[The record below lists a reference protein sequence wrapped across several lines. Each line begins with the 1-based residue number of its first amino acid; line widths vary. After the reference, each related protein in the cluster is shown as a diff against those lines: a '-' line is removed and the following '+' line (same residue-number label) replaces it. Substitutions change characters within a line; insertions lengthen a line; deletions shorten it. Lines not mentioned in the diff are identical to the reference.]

1 MRIAVVGATGRIG
14 AKLTE
19 NLLAKGHS
27 VKALSRGGPALD
39 ALVAKGAEPFLG
51 SFDTDEGELST
62 FFEDADAAFLMVKT
76 LWGAEDL
83 HGHYPAVALRFFDA
97 LRDSPVKLT
106 VSLTAMGSELSGDT
120 GHFQGFHILDQILN
134 RLRDIKLVHLQGGW
148 FMQDLSRWSDAI
160 AQYHRIGWTLEPHVK
175 APWASIEDIADFA
188 AKEFDTPTD
197 QHRSVKQLGIEYTMT
212 EIAAIISRALGREVD
227 YRFVDPSDREV
238 ETVFRERF
246 GTLDR
251 WVYDKNTSAA
261 LNDGRVKF
269 LDDRPTLP
277 TAMEEFVKDTLT
289 PLIEKARTDGVKPE
303 SFLRWSSQKD
313 GRSHPAQDGTSAA
326 R

>member
-39 ALVAKGAEPFLG
+39 ALAAKGAEPFLG
-51 SFDTDEGELST
+51 SFDTGHGELGR
-62 FFEDADAAFLMVKT
+62 FFEDVDAAFLMVKT
-76 LWGAEDL
+76 IWAAEDF
-83 HGHYPAVALRFFDA
+83 HGHYPTVALRFFDA
-97 LRDSPVKLT
+97 LRNSQVKFA
-106 VSLTAMGSELSGDT
+106 VSLTGMGSEVSGNT

-134 RLRDIKLVHLQGGW
+134 RLRDINLVHLQGGW
-148 FMQDLSRWSDAI
+148 FMEDLSRWVDSI
-160 AQYHRIGWTLEPHVK
+160 AQHDRIGWSLDPNVK
-175 APWASIEDIADFA
+175 APWVAIQDIADFA

-197 QHRSVKQLGIEYTMT
+197 RHRSVKQLGIDYTMP
-212 EIAAIISRALGREVD
+212 EIAAIIGRALGREVD
-227 YRFVDPSDREV
+227 YRFVDTSDREV

-246 GTLDR
+246 GTHER
-251 WVYDKNTSAA
+251 WVYDNNTLAA

-269 LDDRPTLP
+269 RDDRPALRT
-277 TAMEEFVKDTLT
+277 TMEEFAKDTLR

-303 SFLRWSSQKD
+303 TFLTWNSQE
-313 GRSHPAQDGTSAA
+313 
-326 R
+326 

>member
-51 SFDTDEGELST
+51 SFDTGAGELDT

-76 LWGAEDL
+76 LWGSEDF
-83 HGHYPAVALRFFDA
+83 HGHYPTVALRFFDA
-97 LRDSPVKLT
+97 LRDSPVKLA
-106 VSLTAMGSELSGDT
+106 VNLTGMGSEVSGNT

-148 FMQDLSRWSDAI
+148 FMQDLSGWIDSI
-160 AQYHRIGWTLEPHVK
+160 AHHDKIGWSLDPNVK
-175 APWASIEDIADFA
+175 APWVAIQDIADLA

-197 QHRSVKQLGIEYTMT
+197 QHRSVKQLGIDYTMT
-212 EIAAIISRALGREVD
+212 EIAAIIGRALGREVD
-227 YRFVDPSDREV
+227 YRFIDRGDREV

-246 GTLDR
+246 GTLGR
-251 WVYDKNTSAA
+251 WVYDNDTLAA
-261 LNDGRVKF
+261 LNDGRVAF
-269 LDDRPTLP
+269 RDDRPALRT
-277 TAMEEFVKDTLT
+277 TMEEFVNGSLR

-303 SFLRWSSQKD
+303 TFLSWSSK
-313 GRSHPAQDGTSAA
+313 G
-326 R
+326 

>member
-14 AKLTE
+14 TKLTE

-39 ALVAKGAEPFLG
+39 ALVAKGAEPFIG
-51 SFDTDEGELST
+51 SFDTGEGKLSK

-76 LWGAEDL
+76 LWTAEDF

-97 LRDSPVKLT
+97 LRDSPVRFA
-106 VSLTAMGSELSGDT
+106 VSLTGMGSELSGNT

-148 FMQDLSRWSDAI
+148 FMDDLARWADAI
-160 AQYHRIGWTLEPHVK
+160 AQHDRIGFTLGPNVK
-175 APWASIEDIADFA
+175 APWVSIQDLAAFA
-188 AKEFDTPTD
+188 TKEFDTPPEE
-197 QHRSVKQLGIEYTMT
+197 HRSVKQLGIDYTMS
-212 EIAAIISRALGREVD
+212 EIAAMIGRALGREVD
-227 YRFVDPSDREV
+227 YRFVDPTSHAV

-251 WVYDKNTSAA
+251 WVYDKNTAAA
-261 LNDGRVKF
+261 LNDGRIKF
-269 LDDRPTLP
+269 RDDRPVLP
-277 TAMEEFVKDTLT
+277 TTMEEFVKDTLK
-289 PLIEKARTDGVKPE
+289 PLIEKARTDGVRPE
-303 SFLRWSSQKD
+303 TFLTWSS
-313 GRSHPAQDGTSAA
+313 R

>member
-14 AKLTE
+14 ARLTE

-51 SFDTDEGELST
+51 SFDTGDGELAR

-76 LWGAEDL
+76 LWAAEDF

-97 LRDSPVKLT
+97 LRDSPVKLA
-106 VSLTAMGSELSGDT
+106 VSLTAMGSELSGNT

-134 RLRDIKLVHLQGGW
+134 RLSDINLVHLQGGW
-148 FMQDLSRWSDAI
+148 FMEDLSRWADAI
-160 AQYHRIGWTLEPHVK
+160 AQHDRIGFTLAPEVK
-175 APWASIEDIADFA
+175 APWVSIHDLADFA
-188 AKEFDTPTD
+188 AKEFDMPTD
-197 QHRSVKQLGIEYTMT
+197 EHRSVRHLGIDYTMT
-212 EIAAIISRALGREVD
+212 EIAAMIGRPLGREVS

-261 LNDGRVKF
+261 LNDGRIKF
-269 LDDRPTLP
+269 RDDRPALP
-277 TAMEEFVKDTLT
+277 TTMEDFVNGTLG
-289 PLIEKARTDGVKPE
+289 PLIEKARTEGAKPE
-303 SFLRWSSQKD
+303 TFLTWSS
-313 GRSHPAQDGTSAA
+313 R

>member
-14 AKLTE
+14 ARLTQ

-39 ALVAKGAEPFLG
+39 ALVAKGAEPFFG
-51 SFDTDEGELST
+51 SFDTGDGKLGR

-76 LWGAEDL
+76 LWQAEDF
-83 HGHYPAVALRFFDA
+83 HGHYPSVALRLFDA
-97 LRDSPVKLT
+97 LRDSPVKLA
-106 VSLTAMGSELSGDT
+106 VSLTAMGSELSGNT

-134 RLRDIKLVHLQGGW
+134 RLRDINLVHLQGGW
-148 FMQDLSRWSDAI
+148 FMEDLSRWADAI
-160 AQYHRIGWTLEPHVK
+160 AQHDRIGFTLARDVK
-175 APWASIEDIADFA
+175 APWVSIQDIADFA

-197 QHRSVKQLGIEYTMT
+197 QHRSVKQLGIDYTMT
-212 EIAAIISRALGREVD
+212 EIAAMIGQAVGRKVD

-251 WVYDKNTSAA
+251 WVYDKNTAA
-261 LNDGRVKF
+261 ANNDGRVKF
-269 LDDRPTLP
+269 HDDRPALP
-277 TAMEEFVKDTLT
+277 TTIEEFVKDSLG
-289 PLIEKARTDGVKPE
+289 PLIEKARTEGPRPE
-303 SFLRWSSQKD
+303 TFLTWSSQ
-313 GRSHPAQDGTSAA
+313 R
-326 R
+326 

>member
-19 NLLAKGHS
+19 NLLANGHS

-39 ALVAKGAEPFLG
+39 ALVAKGAEPLIG
-51 SFDTDEGELST
+51 SFDTGAGELNT

-76 LWGAEDL
+76 IWGSEDL
-83 HGHYPAVALRFFDA
+83 HGHYPTVALRFFDA
-97 LRDSPVKLT
+97 LRDSPVKLA
-106 VSLTAMGSELSGDT
+106 VSLTGMGSEVSGNT

-148 FMQDLSRWSDAI
+148 FMQDLSGWIDSIAHHDRMGWSLDPNVKTPWVAI
-160 AQYHRIGWTLEPHVK
+160 Q
-175 APWASIEDIADFA
+175 DIADLA

-197 QHRSVKQLGIEYTMT
+197 QHRSVKQLGIDYTMT
-212 EIAAIISRALGREVD
+212 EIAGIISRALGREVD
-227 YRFVDPSDREV
+227 YRFINRSDREV
-238 ETVFRERF
+238 EAVFRERF
-246 GTLDR
+246 GTLGR
-251 WVYDKNTSAA
+251 WVYDNDTLAA

-269 LDDRPTLP
+269 HDDRPALLT
-277 TAMEEFVKDTLT
+277 TMEEFVNETLG

-303 SFLRWSSQKD
+303 TFLTWSSH
-313 GRSHPAQDGTSAA
+313 S
-326 R
+326 

>member
-1 MRIAVVGATGRIG
+1 MRIAAVGATGRIG

-39 ALVAKGAEPFLG
+39 ALVAKGAEPFIG
-51 SFDTDEGELST
+51 SFDTGDGELSK

-76 LWGAEDL
+76 LWTAEDF

-97 LRDSPVKLT
+97 LRDSPVRFA
-106 VSLTAMGSELSGDT
+106 VSLTGMGSELSGNT

-148 FMQDLSRWSDAI
+148 FMEDLSRWADAI
-160 AQYHRIGWTLEPHVK
+160 AQYDRIGFTLAPPVK
-175 APWASIEDIADFA
+175 APWVSVQDLAAFA
-188 AKEFDTPTD
+188 AEEFDTPTD
-197 QHRSVKQLGIEYTMT
+197 QHRSIKQLGIDYTMS
-212 EIAAIISRALGREVD
+212 EIAAMIGRALGREVD
-227 YRFVDPSDREV
+227 YRFVDPTTHEV
-238 ETVFRERF
+238 ETVFRGRF

-251 WVYDKNTSAA
+251 WVYDKNTAAA

-269 LDDRPTLP
+269 RDDRPVLP
-277 TAMEEFVKDTLT
+277 TTMEGFVKDTLK
-289 PLIEKARTDGVKPE
+289 PLIAKARTDGVKPE
-303 SFLRWSSQKD
+303 TFLTWSS
-313 GRSHPAQDGTSAA
+313 R

>member
-19 NLLAKGHS
+19 TLLAQGHS
-27 VKALSRGGPALD
+27 VKALSRGGAALD

-51 SFDTDEGELST
+51 SFDTGAGELGT

-76 LWGAEDL
+76 LWESEDF

-97 LRDSPVKLT
+97 LRDSPVKLA
-106 VSLTAMGSELSGDT
+106 VSLTAMGSEVSGNT
-120 GHFQGFHILDQILN
+120 GHFQPFHILDEILN
-134 RLRDIKLVHLQGGW
+134 RLRDINLVHLQGGF
-148 FMQDLSRWSDAI
+148 FMEDLSRWSDSI
-160 AQYHRIGWTLEPHVK
+160 AQYDRIGWSLDPDVRI
-175 APWASIEDIADFA
+175 PWVAIQDIVDLA

-197 QHRSVKQLGIEYTMT
+197 RHRSVKQLGIDYTMA
-212 EIAAIISRALGREVD
+212 EIAAIIGRVLGREVD
-227 YRFVDPSDREV
+227 YRFIDRSDREV

-251 WVYDKNTSAA
+251 WLYDNHTLSA

-269 LDDRPTLP
+269 RDDRPALP
-277 TAMEEFVKDTLT
+277 TTMEKFVKDTLR
-289 PLIEKARTDGVKPE
+289 PLIEKARADGVKPE
-303 SFLRWSSQKD
+303 TFLTWS
-313 GRSHPAQDGTSAA
+313 A
-326 R
+326 RG

>member
-19 NLLAKGHS
+19 NLLAKGQS

-51 SFDTDEGELST
+51 SFDTGYGELSR

-76 LWGAEDL
+76 LWGAEDF
-83 HGHYPAVALRFFDA
+83 HGHYPAVALRLFDA
-97 LRDSPVKLT
+97 LRDSPVRFV
-106 VSLTAMGSELSGDT
+106 VSLTAMGSELSGNT

-134 RLRDIKLVHLQGGW
+134 RLRDIDLVHLQAGW
-148 FMQDLSRWSDAI
+148 FMEDLARWSDAI
-160 AQYHRIGWTLEPHVK
+160 AQYDRIGFTLAPDVK
-175 APWASIEDIADFA
+175 APWISIQDLANFA
-188 AKEFDTPTD
+188 AMEFDMPMD
-197 QHRSVKQLGIEYTMT
+197 QHRSVKQLGIDYTMT
-212 EIAAIISRALGREVD
+212 EIAAIIGRALGRDVD
-227 YRFVDPSDREV
+227 YRFVDMSDREA
-238 ETVFRERF
+238 EAVFRERF

-251 WVYDKNTSAA
+251 WVYDRNTSAA

-269 LDDRPTLP
+269 RDDRPALP
-277 TAMEEFVKDTLT
+277 TTMDDFVKNTLR

-303 SFLRWSSQKD
+303 SFLSWCSR
-313 GRSHPAQDGTSAA
+313 R
-326 R
+326 

>member
-51 SFDTDEGELST
+51 SFDTGAGELDA

-76 LWGAEDL
+76 IWGSEDF
-83 HGHYPAVALRFFDA
+83 HGHYPTVALRFFDA
-97 LRDSPVKLT
+97 LRDSPVKLA
-106 VSLTAMGSELSGDT
+106 VSLTGMGSEVSGNT

-148 FMQDLSRWSDAI
+148 FMQDLAGWTDSI
-160 AQYHRIGWTLEPHVK
+160 AQHERIGWSLDPNVK
-175 APWASIEDIADFA
+175 TPWVAIQDIADLA
-188 AKEFDTPTD
+188 AKEFDTPTE
-197 QHRSVKQLGIEYTMT
+197 QHRSVKQLGIDYTMT
-212 EIAAIISRALGREVD
+212 EIAAIIGRALGREVD
-227 YRFVDPSDREV
+227 YRFVDPNDREI
-238 ETVFRERF
+238 ETVFREKF

-251 WVYDKNTSAA
+251 WVYDKNTAAA

-269 LDDRPTLP
+269 HDDRPALT
-277 TAMEEFVKDTLT
+277 TTMEEFVKDSLR
-289 PLIEKARTDGVKPE
+289 PLIEKARTEGLKPE
-303 SFLRWSSQKD
+303 TFLTWSS
-313 GRSHPAQDGTSAA
+313 R

>member
-14 AKLTE
+14 NRLIE
-19 NLLAKGHS
+19 NLLTKGHS

-51 SFDTDEGELST
+51 SFDTGDGKFGR

-76 LWGAEDL
+76 LWAAEDF

-97 LRDSPVKLT
+97 LRDSPVKFA
-106 VSLTAMGSELSGDT
+106 VSLTAMGSELSGNT

-134 RLRDIKLVHLQGGW
+134 RLRDINLVHLQGGW
-148 FMQDLSRWSDAI
+148 FMEDLSRWAEAI
-160 AQYHRIGWTLEPHVK
+160 AQHDRIGWTLAPDVK
-175 APWASIEDIADFA
+175 APWVSIQDLADFA

-197 QHRSVKQLGIEYTMT
+197 QHRSVKQLGIDYTMP
-212 EIAAIISRALGREVD
+212 EIAGLIGRALNREVG
-227 YRFVDPSDREV
+227 YRFVDPSDRDV

-251 WVYDKNTSAA
+251 WVYEKNTADA

-269 LDDRPTLP
+269 RDGRPALP
-277 TAMEEFVKDTLT
+277 TTMADFVKVTLR
-289 PLIEKARTDGVKPE
+289 PLIEKARTDGVRPE
-303 SFLRWSSQKD
+303 TFLTWSS
-313 GRSHPAQDGTSAA
+313 R

>member
-1 MRIAVVGATGRIG
+1 MRIAVVGATGRVG

-51 SFDTDEGELST
+51 SFDTGEGELGK

-76 LWGAEDL
+76 VWQAEDF
-83 HGHYPAVALRFFDA
+83 HGHYPTVALRFFDA
-97 LRDSPVKLT
+97 LRDSPVKFA
-106 VSLTAMGSELSGDT
+106 VSLTAMGSELSGNT

-134 RLRDIKLVHLQGGW
+134 RLRDIKLMHLRGGW
-148 FMQDLSRWSDAI
+148 FMEDLSRWADGI
-160 AQYHRIGWTLEPHVK
+160 AQHGSIGWSLDPNIK
-175 APWASIEDIADFA
+175 SPWVAIQDIAELA

-197 QHRSVKQLGIEYTMT
+197 RHRSVKQLGIDYTMPQ
-212 EIAAIISRALGREVD
+212 IAAMIGQALGREVN
-227 YRFVDPSDREV
+227 YRFIKNDREL
-238 ETVFRERF
+238 EKVFRERF

-251 WVYDKNTSAA
+251 WVYDYNTLAA

-269 LDDRPTLP
+269 RDERPELRT
-277 TAMEEFVKDTLT
+277 TMEDFAKDTLR
-289 PLIEKARTDGVKPE
+289 PLIERARTDGVKPE
-303 SFLRWSSQKD
+303 TFLTWMAH
-313 GRSHPAQDGTSAA
+313 G
-326 R
+326 

>member
-51 SFDTDEGELST
+51 SFDTGTGELST
-62 FFEDADAAFLMVKT
+62 FFDDADAAFLMVKT
-76 LWGAEDL
+76 IWGSEDL
-83 HGHYPAVALRFFDA
+83 HGHYPSVALRFFDA
-97 LRDSPVKLT
+97 LRNSPVKL
-106 VSLTAMGSELSGDT
+106 VVNLTGMGSEVSGNT

-148 FMQDLSRWSDAI
+148 FMQDLSGWIDSI
-160 AQYHRIGWTLEPHVK
+160 AQHDRIGWSLDPNVK
-175 APWASIEDIADFA
+175 TPWVAIQDIAELA

-197 QHRSVKQLGIEYTMT
+197 QHRSVKQLGIDYTMT
-212 EIAAIISRALGREVD
+212 EIAAIISRALGTEVD
-227 YRFVDPSDREV
+227 YRFIDRSDREV
-238 ETVFRERF
+238 EAVFRKRF
-246 GTLDR
+246 GTLGR
-251 WVYDKNTSAA
+251 WVYDNDTLAA
-261 LNDGRVKF
+261 LNDGLVKF
-269 LDDRPTLP
+269 HDDRPELRT
-277 TAMEEFVKDTLT
+277 TMEEFVKDTLR

-303 SFLRWSSQKD
+303 TFLTWSSH
-313 GRSHPAQDGTSAA
+313 S
-326 R
+326 

>member
-14 AKLTE
+14 AKITE

-51 SFDTDEGELST
+51 SFDTGAGELNK

-76 LWGAEDL
+76 IWGSEDF
-83 HGHYPAVALRFFDA
+83 HGHYPTVALRFFDA
-97 LRDSPVKLT
+97 LRDSPVKFA
-106 VSLTAMGSELSGDT
+106 VSLTGMGSGVSGNT
-120 GHFQGFHILDQILN
+120 GHFQPFYMLDQILN
-134 RLRDIKLVHLQGGW
+134 RLRGINLVHLQGGW
-148 FMQDLSRWSDAI
+148 FMENLFAWIDAI
-160 AQYHRIGWTLEPHVK
+160 AQDDRIGWSLDPNVK
-175 APWASIEDIADFA
+175 TPWIAIQDIADLA

-197 QHRSVKQLGIEYTMT
+197 RHRSVKELGVDYSMI
-212 EIAAIISRALGREVD
+212 EIATIIGRALGRNVG
-227 YRFVDPSDREV
+227 YRFIDRSDREV

-246 GTLDR
+246 GTLGR
-251 WVYDKNTSAA
+251 WVYDSDTLAA

-269 LDDRPTLP
+269 HDGRPLP
-277 TAMEEFVKDTLT
+277 RTTMEEFVKDTLR
-289 PLIEKARTDGVKPE
+289 PLIDKARTDGVKPE
-303 SFLRWSSQKD
+303 TFQTWSAHSLS
-313 GRSHPAQDGTSAA
+313 RPLHS

>member
-51 SFDTDEGELST
+51 SFDIGAGELNT

-76 LWGAEDL
+76 IWGSEDF
-83 HGHYPAVALRFFDA
+83 HGHYPTVALRFFDA
-97 LRDSPVKLT
+97 LLDSPVKLA
-106 VSLTAMGSELSGDT
+106 VSLTGMGSDVSGNT

-148 FMQDLSRWSDAI
+148 FMQDLAGWVDSI
-160 AQYHRIGWTLEPHVK
+160 AQHDRIGWSLDPNVK
-175 APWASIEDIADFA
+175 APWVAIQDIADLA
-188 AKEFDTPTD
+188 AKEFDTATD
-197 QHRSVKQLGIEYTMT
+197 QNRSVKQLGIDYTMT

-227 YRFVDPSDREV
+227 YRFIDRSDREV
-238 ETVFRERF
+238 EAVFRERF
-246 GTLDR
+246 GTLGR
-251 WVYDKNTSAA
+251 WVYDNDTLAA

-269 LDDRPTLP
+269 HDDRPALRT
-277 TAMEEFVKDTLT
+277 TMEDFVKDTLR

-303 SFLRWSSQKD
+303 TFLTWSSH
-313 GRSHPAQDGTSAA
+313 S
-326 R
+326 

>member
-19 NLLAKGHS
+19 NLLANGHS

-51 SFDTDEGELST
+51 SFDTGEGELGR

-76 LWGAEDL
+76 LWAGEDF
-83 HGHYPAVALRFFDA
+83 HGHYPEVALRFFDA
-97 LRDSPVKLT
+97 LRDSPVKLA
-106 VSLTAMGSELSGDT
+106 VSLTAMGSELSGNT

-134 RLRDIKLVHLQGGW
+134 RLQGIKLVHLQGGW
-148 FMQDLSRWSDAI
+148 FMEDLGRWSDAI
-160 AQYHRIGWTLEPHVK
+160 AQHDSIGFTLAPDVK
-175 APWASIEDIADFA
+175 APWVSIQDLADNA
-188 AKEFDTPTD
+188 AKEFDTLND
-197 QHRSVKQLGIEYTMT
+197 GHRSVKQLGIDYTMP
-212 EIAAIISRALGREVD
+212 EIAEIVGRALGRDVG
-227 YRFVDPSDREV
+227 YRFVDMRDHKV

-251 WVYDKNTSAA
+251 WVYDLNTSAA

-269 LDDRPTLP
+269 SNDRPSLP
-277 TAMEEFVKDTLT
+277 TTMEEFVNETLR
-289 PLIEKARTDGVKPE
+289 PLIEQARTGGAKSE
-303 SFLRWSSQKD
+303 TFLSWCSQ
-313 GRSHPAQDGTSAA
+313 S
-326 R
+326 

>member
-27 VKALSRGGPALD
+27 VRALSRGGPALD
-39 ALVAKGAEPFLG
+39 ALVAKGAEPFIG
-51 SFDTDEGELST
+51 SFDTGDGELSK

-76 LWGAEDL
+76 LWTPEDF

-97 LRDSPVKLT
+97 LRDSPVRFA
-106 VSLTAMGSELSGDT
+106 VSLTGMGSELTGNT

-148 FMQDLSRWSDAI
+148 FMEDLSRWADAI
-160 AQYHRIGWTLEPHVK
+160 GHHDRIGFALAPEVK
-175 APWASIEDIADFA
+175 APWVSVQDLAAFA
-188 AKEFDTPTD
+188 AKEFDTPPEE
-197 QHRSVKQLGIEYTMT
+197 HRSVKQLGIDYTMS
-212 EIAAIISRALGREVD
+212 EIAAMIGRALGRDVD
-227 YRFVDPSDREV
+227 YRFVDPTSREV

-251 WVYDKNTSAA
+251 WVYDKNIAAA

-269 LDDRPTLP
+269 RDDRPALP
-277 TAMEEFVKDTLT
+277 TTMEEFVKDTLK
-289 PLIEKARTDGVKPE
+289 PLIEKARTDGVRPE
-303 SFLRWSSQKD
+303 TFLTWSS
-313 GRSHPAQDGTSAA
+313 R